1 MCQSRCSKCDISYE
15 HLYLALS
22 FMVEALMN
30 GTYPK
35 NNDFDG
41 DYKDGCD
48 SRTNTKRNLNAIPKF
63 EFLIGLVSLH
73 QLL

>member
-1 MCQSRCSKCDISYE
+1 
-15 HLYLALS
+15 
-22 FMVEALMN
+22 MN

-41 DYKDGCD
+41 GYKDDYD
-48 SRTNTKRNLNAIPKF
+48 SRTNTKRDLNAIPKF
-63 EFLIGLVSLH
+63 EFLIGLVSLY

>member
-1 MCQSRCSKCDISYE
+1 
-15 HLYLALS
+15 
-22 FMVEALMN
+22 MVEALMN